1 MTTRGG
7 RANIQ
12 ERSETLARHFATP
25 ARERA
30 TASRERVARSMLAD
44 VAHARSAYDAIK
56 ALVLRD
62 GARRGDGVS
71 RVLSRGTRGD
81 GDGDARA
88 RAMDKSTQDAR
99 VKALFAALLTARSVK
114 NDSRAV
120 EVTKGVYI
128 GSVGAAKNVEALRE
142 LGVTHVLTA
151 CGGMPREGFYPDDF
165 EYATC
170 AVDDKPDAA
179 IDEHF
184 DRCFDFIRDALARD
198 GKVLVHCFQGKSRS
212 ATICAM
218 YMMRAL
224 GMDLDEAMTA
234 IREVRPCAQPNSG
247 FIRALRALERSLA
260 ARSVPSGDE
269 SPKKKTKTTAPTRAR

>member
-1 MTTRGG
+1 MTDDGTKR
-7 RANIQ
+7 R
-12 ERSETLARHFATP
+12 ARHFATP
-25 ARERA
+25 RADARTHRA
-30 TASRERVARSMLAD
+30 RIARSMLAD

-62 GARRGDGVS
+62 GACRQEPARVLRRGA
-71 RVLSRGTRGD
+71 RGD

-88 RAMDKSTQDAR
+88 RAMDKSTRDAR

-120 EVTKGVYI
+120 EVTRGVYI
-128 GSVGAAKNVEALRE
+128 GSVGAAKNANALRA

-179 IDEHF
+179 IEEHF

-260 ARSVPSGDE
+260 ARAVPSGDE
-269 SPKKKTKTTAPTRAR
+269 SPTKKTKTTA

>member
-1 MTTRGG
+1 
-7 RANIQ
+7 
-12 ERSETLARHFATP
+12 
-25 ARERA
+25 
-30 TASRERVARSMLAD
+30 MLAD

-62 GARRGDGVS
+62 GACRQEPARVLRRGA
-71 RVLSRGTRGD
+71 RGDGD

-88 RAMDKSTQDAR
+88 RAMDKSTRDAR

-120 EVTKGVYI
+120 EVTRGVYI
-128 GSVGAAKNVEALRE
+128 GSVGAAKNADALRA

-179 IDEHF
+179 IEEHF

-247 FIRALRALERSLA
+247 FIRALRALERSLVARRRSERRRVADEEDQDDRLKRADA
-260 ARSVPSGDE
+260 A
-269 SPKKKTKTTAPTRAR
+269 APNATMR